1 MNVALYPVP
10 EICQMTRL
18 HTVSANPEQWLVRE
32 IKKGR
37 FRARR
42 IGRQWAMTESDI
54 EYMLDQLAISTAE
67 PPPVEEPDLTA
78 VAMPSIA
85 SMRRRRSA

>member
-1 MNVALYPVP
+1 MNVALYPIP
-10 EICQMTRL
+10 EICEITRL

-42 IGRQWAMTESDI
+42 IGRQWAMTLTDI
-54 EYMLDQLAISTAE
+54 EAMLDQLAT
-67 PPPVEEPDLTA
+67 TTNGA
-78 VAMPSIA
+78 VAEQTTQEPFAPSLA
-85 SMRRRRSA
+85 SMRRRRRPA

>member
-1 MNVALYPVP
+1 MNFALYPIP
-10 EICQMTRL
+10 EICQITQL
-18 HTVSANPEQWLVRE
+18 HKLSANPEQWLVRE

-42 IGRQWAMTESDI
+42 IGRQWAMTAADI
-54 EYMLDQLAISTAE
+54 EYMLDQLCTGTEDA
-67 PPPVEEPDLTA
+67 PVEACDSPTL
-78 VAMPSIA
+78 PSIA

>member
-1 MNVALYPVP
+1 MNFALYPIP
-10 EICQMTRL
+10 EICQITQL
-18 HTVSANPEQWLVRE
+18 HKLSSNPEQWLVRE

-42 IGRQWAMTESDI
+42 IGRQWAMTEADI
-54 EYMLDQLAISTAE
+54 EAMLDQLSTTPEAA
-67 PPPVEEPDLTA
+67 PVHDDQAP
-78 VAMPSIA
+78 MPSVA

>member
-1 MNVALYPVP
+1 MSTGFALYPIP
-10 EICQMTRL
+10 EICRMTRL
-18 HTVSANPEQWLVRE
+18 DTLSSNPEQWLVRE

-42 IGRQWAMTESDI
+42 IGRQWAMTEADI
-54 EYMLDQLAISTAE
+54 EYMLDQLCTGTQDA
-67 PPPVEEPDLTA
+67 PVEACDPQT
-78 VAMPSIA
+78 VPSIA